1 MLTLPEIV
9 LRLTH
14 SSSAHQ
20 FQPLP
25 PDDPRRR
32 QPDISRAKEVLSWEP
47 KWPLEEGLNRI
58 IAQ

>member
-1 MLTLPEIV
+1 MLTLPETV

-25 PDDPRRR
+25 PMTQGGVSPT
-32 QPDISRAKEVLSWEP
+32 SAEP
-47 KWPLEEGLNRI
+47 KKSLAGSQNGR
-58 IAQ
+58 